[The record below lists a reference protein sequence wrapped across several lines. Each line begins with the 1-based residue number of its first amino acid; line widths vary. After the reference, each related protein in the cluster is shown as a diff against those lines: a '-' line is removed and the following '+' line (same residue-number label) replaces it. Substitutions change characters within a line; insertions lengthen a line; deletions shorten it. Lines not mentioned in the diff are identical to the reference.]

1 MRPRIRGLTPRQTA
15 CLNAIRNLSAAQGVM
30 PSLSELQRSLGVRSR
45 SSVRNLVLQLESR
58 GAIER
63 VSRRARAIRL
73 VEIRCPY
80 CGGAFL

>member
-1 MRPRIRGLTPRQTA
+1 MRARIGGLTPRQTA
-15 CLNAIRNLSAAQGVM
+15 CLHAIRNLSAVRGVM
-30 PSLSELQRSLGVRSR
+30 PSLSELQRALGVRSR
-45 SSVRNLVLQLESR
+45 SSVRKLLLQLESR

-80 CGGAFL
+80 CDGAFS